1 MTSFPMTRCFSPKT
15 PATFLTDSMAMPYIR
30 TMYLLDLLNNLQS
43 TTEIPGLN
51 RRLPKDY
58 AFAVLVDEWCK
69 EDRCINSASV
79 QQYADYLS
87 HILFVAD
94 CADPIVIPHGG
105 QYYVAFQEAAIVKA
119 KAALDRFKEKNG
131 KKLQRFISN
140 VHKGK
145 YFNSLFALDPV
156 KGSMAVALQLTVT
169 CIPIWAVYVLIK
181 WLYLQFF

>member
-1 MTSFPMTRCFSPKT
+1 MSSFPMTRCFSPKT
-15 PATFLTDSMAMPYIR
+15 PGTFLTDNTALPYIR
-30 TMYLLDLLNNLQS
+30 TMYLLDLLNNLQF
-43 TTEIPGLN
+43 TTDIPGLD
-51 RRLPKDY
+51 RRLPKD
-58 AFAVLVDEWCK
+58 FTLTVLVDDWCK
-69 EDRCINSASV
+69 EDRCVNSASV
-79 QQYADYLS
+79 KQYADYLRCV
-87 HILFVAD
+87 LFVAG

-119 KAALDRFKEKNG
+119 KASLDRFKEKNG

-169 CIPIWAVYVLIK
+169 CVPIWGAYTLIK